1 MDGVLIPLDNV
12 CFACCL
18 VGLWSVKPAY
28 MNFGLKVFKVLTG
41 INLFTTGFLLLMI
54 FLSAFVQGF
63 APAIISGFLIAGI
76 FIHSIF
82 SAYLQRSL
90 VEPGF
95 TLKENTPGGIFFLSI
110 FSISMGLIFL
120 WQAFLMTMP
129 DYTAAIRETFFN
141 VQDDKKIPQSA
152 VDATLDIVQFFMTSY
167 GITIVANAILSLI
180 FLQEWKKRQQS
191 DEDTDPDID
200 GDA

>member
-1 MDGVLIPLDNV
+1 MDGLLFHVYNG
-12 CFACCL
+12 CFGCCL
-18 VGLWSVKPAY
+18 VGLWSVKPGY

-41 INLFTTGFLLLMI
+41 INLFITGFLLLMI
-54 FLSAFVQGF
+54 LLSVFVQGF
-63 APAIISGFLIAGI
+63 AAALVSGFLIAGI

-120 WQAFLMTMP
+120 WQAFQMTMP
-129 DYTAAIRETFFN
+129 DHRAEILETFYEI
-141 VQDDKKIPQSA
+141 QGDKKTPKSA
-152 VDATLDIVQFFMTSY
+152 IDATLSVVQFLLTTY

-180 FLQEWKKRQQS
+180 YLQEWKKRQQP
-191 DEDTDPDID
+191 DDDTDYDV
-200 GDA
+200 DADA